1 MNMNDQEL
9 RLECLRLAMQDT
21 GMFTETDFIVSKAQ
35 EFHNFVQNRHEQ
47 EKAMPHKDQQETQG
61 HEHAHHS
68 LKESR
73 FLVVPLTQ
81 ELHALLSRTQE

>member
-1 MNMNDQEL
+1 MNDQEL
-9 RLECLRLAMQDT
+9 RLECLRLAMQDADK
-21 GMFTETDFIVSKAQ
+21 FTEADFIVSKAQ
-35 EFHNFVQNRHEQ
+35 KFHNFVQNCQQQ

-81 ELHALLSRTQE
+81 ELHALLSRLQE